1 MLSFSCLL
9 QNSLEG
15 DGKLHILF
23 LFFVALMF
31 CISLWSL
38 FGYHLYLTGNNKTTL
53 GEFEVLVHIFFF
65 CQICAWLWSRYFFKK
80 LNISNE
86 MNILPKADDI
96 QCREMTFTGKLQL
109 NQLQK
114 RGLKNSGLNR
124 IQNWASHLLVR
135 CLTRRPLFESH
146 PFCNFFHCSS
156 PVKIISLLVKH
167 VN

>member
-65 CQICAWLWSRYFFKK
+65 CQICA
-80 LNISNE
+80 
-86 MNILPKADDI
+86 
-96 QCREMTFTGKLQL
+96 
-109 NQLQK
+109 
-114 RGLKNSGLNR
+114 
-124 IQNWASHLLVR
+124 
-135 CLTRRPLFESH
+135 
-146 PFCNFFHCSS
+146 
-156 PVKIISLLVKH
+156 
-167 VN
+167 